1 VNGSDQK
8 PEQDREIGPG
18 LSASRP
24 WDLSLSPPK
33 SIKMSMGRP
42 FVWDCCEKFLSKV
55 LQTTKKKPNSLWK
68 SFSASRVGEP
78 GKCQLGAELAAH
90 KVYSNID
97 SPENLFIVDS
107 FSPRLLCALKKS

>member
-55 LQTTKKKPNSLWK
+55 LQTTKKTQQFVEK
-68 SFSASRVGEP
+68 F
-78 GKCQLGAELAAH
+78 LGMEGWGTR
-90 KVYSNID
+90 KMSTGRRTGC
-97 SPENLFIVDS
+97 S
-107 FSPRLLCALKKS
+107 